1 MLKNTAQLFLGGLAL
16 WTMSLACVIP
26 GLQTASPSAPT
37 VDLDLLNTMVA
48 ENVSVMITQTAMAAS
63 EIVTSE
69 TPTPSATPTPTP
81 EPAGSGSLLTKQED
95 GTTLFIDQRGG
106 YQLSV
111 PAGWLAVRINEQ
123 EYLDAWSLAEAADPA
138 VQRSL
143 TGIQNLDPNQFR
155 LFAYDTQ
162 DGHIQGG
169 FVTNINIIWDQSNDI
184 SLDETGLDTAVDSLV
199 QTVPGVEITSAQI
212 TVTSSGIPIGVV
224 TSNWPSQTTVDG
236 ATISITQKQ
245 VYLSAGTGSLVITFS
260 TTVELKETTLPAF
273 DSMIETIRLSGQ

>member
-48 ENVSVMITQTAMAAS
+48 DNVSVMITQTAMAAS
-63 EIVTSE
+63 EIVTFE

-169 FVTNINIIWDQSNDI
+169 FVTNINVVWDPSNQI
-184 SLDETGLDTAVDSLV
+184 SLDEAGLNAAVESLV
-199 QTVPGVEITSAQI
+199 QTVPGMDVTSAQI

-224 TSNWPSQTTVDG
+224 TSDWPSQTTVDG